1 MKLPIPEFMSNMKK
15 ELLEELGVALIEDD
29 EDTVEIEASVS
40 QEELEKLPVYQA
52 LRDSVDLDM
61 SLDELIDAFAAMCK
75 LPVGDPDD
83 LLFETGTFD
92 FTGKKLFYFSLVR
105 QFRFQD
111 EDEFVQLH
119 LDVRYAPAPATKRLS
134 CTEWSSLTERDFF
147 DLVRSPAYLLKR
159 LFSSP
164 MRQGLRLAALQ
175 AQSFDALYGDRLSE
189 QQRTLIQAFG
199 STADMGLLK
208 RDRIYIRYRLL
219 KSGFIR
225 RLSQLMGL

>member
-1 MKLPIPEFMSNMKK
+1 MKFPIPEFMSNMKK

-52 LRDSVDLDM
+52 LRDYVDLDM

-105 QFRFQD
+105 QFQYRD
-111 EDEFVQLH
+111 EDEFIQLH
-119 LDVRYAPAPATKRLS
+119 LDVRYAPSPATKQLS

-147 DLVRSPAYLLKR
+147 DLVRSSAAYRAVKEM
-159 LFSSP
+159 P
-164 MRQGLRLAALQ
+164 V
-175 AQSFDALYGDRLSE
+175 AQVE
-189 QQRTLIQAFG
+189 
-199 STADMGLLK
+199 
-208 RDRIYIRYRLL
+208 IYIEET
-219 KSGFIR
+219 
-225 RLSQLMGL
+225 

>member
-15 ELLEELGVALIEDD
+15 KLLEELGVALIEDD

-75 LPVGDPDD
+75 LPVGEPDD

-119 LDVRYAPAPATKRLS
+119 LDVRYAPSPATKRLS

-147 DLVRSPAYLLKR
+147 DLVRSSAAYRAVKEM
-159 LFSSP
+159 P
-164 MRQGLRLAALQ
+164 V
-175 AQSFDALYGDRLSE
+175 AQVE
-189 QQRTLIQAFG
+189 
-199 STADMGLLK
+199 
-208 RDRIYIRYRLL
+208 IYIEET
-219 KSGFIR
+219 
-225 RLSQLMGL
+225 

>member
-1 MKLPIPEFMSNMKK
+1 MKFPIPEFMSNMKEK
-15 ELLEELGVALIEDD
+15 LLEELGVALIEDD

-105 QFRFQD
+105 QFQYRD

-119 LDVRYAPAPATKRLS
+119 LDVRYAPSPATKRLS

-147 DLVRSPAYLLKR
+147 DLVRSSAAYRAVKEM
-159 LFSSP
+159 P
-164 MRQGLRLAALQ
+164 V
-175 AQSFDALYGDRLSE
+175 AQVE
-189 QQRTLIQAFG
+189 
-199 STADMGLLK
+199 
-208 RDRIYIRYRLL
+208 IYIEET
-219 KSGFIR
+219 
-225 RLSQLMGL
+225 